1 MFLLIIYSI
10 TLLILSFYKIN
21 YYDFDTS
28 DTYEKNF
35 YLMTLISFCNIFL
48 KRNIFIYN
56 NCCFH

>member
-10 TLLILSFYKIN
+10 TLLLLSFYKIN

-35 YLMTLISFCNIFL
+35 YLMTSVV
-48 KRNIFIYN
+48 KKGKN
-56 NCCFH
+56 N